1 MWCFQAIFLSE
12 FGFRIL
18 KYQNMLMVAKI
29 LCVWTQ
35 QVTRM
40 RHCIPFIFQELK
52 RSGSDCRGS
61 LGALV
66 ATDGCIK
73 AASMNK
79 PSFRLRIASQC
90 AAATLIIA
98 VSHTQCFILCFDRK
112 RQKYRHVRETVEP
125 LVRLGTNVHARPV
138 SALLHKAGGHCCSR
152 KRWPRRHCVYF

>member
-1 MWCFQAIFLSE
+1 MRYC
-12 FGFRIL
+12 GNVVFRIL
-18 KYQNMLMVAKI
+18 KYQNRLILAKI
-29 LCVWTQ
+29 LCDSQ

-40 RHCIPFIFQELK
+40 RHRFPFIFQELK

-79 PSFRLRIASQC
+79 PSFRLRIASEC
-90 AAATLIIA
+90 AAAALIIA
-98 VSHTQCFILCFDRK
+98 VSHAKDFILCFNRK
-112 RQKYRHVRETVEP
+112 RQKYRRVREMVEP
-125 LVRLGTNVHARPV
+125 FVCLGTNVHTRPV

-152 KRWPRRHCVYF
+152 KRRPRRHCVYF